1 MVAVTTALG
10 LSFAGPVLAN
20 LPGSTFEGNDGN
32 LVVNTPGNTDWVNA
46 PNRVR
51 GDDLPSG
58 RTDNS
63 FGQGTKED
71 DPAVTTVSGSIPP
84 QKSDLTRFYVASEF
98 ANSSN
103 FLYLAWERSNV
114 LGSANM
120 DFEINQAVQP
130 DLTTTGPKT
139 LVRTA
144 GDLLITFD
152 FGGSGSPVLGL
163 LKWVTSGA
171 TSQCFSANALPCW
184 GNRVNLSAAG
194 EAEGAVNSVT
204 VNDPIANVSLPAG
217 TFGEAAVNLTA
228 AGVFTAGTCTAFG
241 STFLKS
247 RSSAS
252 FPAEVK
258 DFVAPQ
264 PVNISNCGTIV
275 VKKVTENGNATFGY
289 TTTGGLSPSTFT
301 LQGGDTK
308 TYGPGTVLPGTYTVT
323 EDSPLPS
330 GWTFTSLTCTT
341 GGAVSGQVAT
351 ITMTPGATITCTY
364 TNHTKVSPSITT
376 VLSARTVNIG
386 DPVHD
391 SATLTGATSDAGGTV
406 TYSAYAGANT
416 CTGTDLL
423 NSTKTVTNG
432 TVPDSD
438 PISFNTAGTYSFQAV
453 YSGDANNNGAS
464 SVCSTEQLLVKAN
477 PSITTTLSAS
487 TVNIGDSM
495 HDSATLT
502 GATSDAGGTV
512 TYSAYAGANTCT
524 GTDLLNSTKTVTNG
538 IVPDSDPISFNTAG
552 TYSFQAVYSGDAN
565 NNGASSVCST
575 EQLLV
580 KANPSITTTLSA
592 STVNIG
598 DSMHDSATLTGATSD
613 AGGTVTYSAYAGAN
627 TCTGTDLLN
636 STKTVSNGTVPD
648 SDAFTPTAAGSYSF
662 QAVYSGDANNNGASS
677 VCSTEQLLVKASP
690 SITTTLSATSV
701 DVGSTVHDS
710 AALSGATSD
719 AGG

>member
-1 MVAVTTALG
+1 
-10 LSFAGPVLAN
+10 
-20 LPGSTFEGNDGN
+20 
-32 LVVNTPGNTDWVNA
+32 VNA
-46 PNRVR
+46 LNRVR
-51 GDDLPSG
+51 GDDLASG
-58 RTDNS
+58 TSDNS

-71 DPAVTTVSGSIPP
+71 DPNVSVVTGSIPP
-84 QKSDLTRFYVASEF
+84 QKSDLTRFYAANEF

-103 FLYLAWERSNV
+103 YLYLAWERTNV

-120 DFEINQAVQP
+120 DFEINQKTQP
-130 DLTTTGPKT
+130 NLTTTGPKT
-139 LVRTA
+139 LNRSV

-228 AGVFTAGTCTAFG
+228 AGVFPAGTCTAFG

-330 GWTFTSLTCTT
+330 GWTFKSLTCTT
-341 GGAVSGQVAT
+341 GGATNGQVAT

-376 VLSARTVNIG
+376 L
-386 DPVHD
+386 
-391 SATLTGATSDAGGTV
+391 
-406 TYSAYAGANT
+406 
-416 CTGTDLL
+416 
-423 NSTKTVTNG
+423 
-432 TVPDSD
+432 
-438 PISFNTAGTYSFQAV
+438 
-453 YSGDANNNGAS
+453 
-464 SVCSTEQLLVKAN
+464 
-477 PSITTTLSAS
+477 LSAS
-487 TVNIGDSM
+487 TVNIGDPV

-598 DSMHDSATLTGATSD
+598 
-613 AGGTVTYSAYAGAN
+613 
-627 TCTGTDLLN
+627 
-636 STKTVSNGTVPD
+636 
-648 SDAFTPTAAGSYSF
+648 
-662 QAVYSGDANNNGASS
+662 
-677 VCSTEQLLVKASP
+677 
-690 SITTTLSATSV
+690 
-701 DVGSTVHDS
+701 
-710 AALSGATSD
+710 
-719 AGG
+719 